1 MTMTQ
6 LCTSRRMLRRA
17 ALASTALCALLL
29 VGCTDSP
36 GEVVD
41 VAGRQASASLPTGLS
56 EAKVLNVAAQM
67 RAAGDLGSAITFY
80 RRAHEMSP
88 SDPKA
93 LVELGDTLNQ
103 AGAANEAV
111 DAYRKALDLY
121 PNHPEAQRGLGVT
134 LVALNQPAQAI
145 EILQQS
151 LKKTPDPR
159 AYGGVGVAE
168 DLLGDFKAAEDA
180 YRQGLTLAPGDLS
193 LRNNLGLSQ
202 AIAGQYEAAV
212 ETLRGV
218 ATDPAAGARH
228 RLNLALAL
236 GLAGRTEEAARV
248 ARIDLDERAVRSN
261 LVYYAELR
269 ALSPS
274 ARAQAVFRPNAPL
287 NIATDPPPPSC
298 DSPPCA
304 TAAQANESADPTA
317 ARHAAAKK
325 MAARLAAPAASEPL
339 SPPAPADQAAAA
351 AAPMQASPAVAAKAA
366 PSHAGGDAAG
376 RSPAPAVAAA
386 GTAQPAMA
394 AEAQAAGRSAR
405 GASPGPTD
413 APKSAAGPAPDATAL
428 AAALAVLDGG
438 DQGGQWIQLAA
449 MPNAKRAERAWR
461 DAEQRGGD
469 VLHDVGHQIQRTDL
483 GSDKGVVFRLRAGPI
498 DSVERARSLCSELKS
513 RGIECFLVQS

>member
-36 GEVVD
+36 GEIVD
-41 VAGRQASASLPTGLS
+41 VAGRQATAGVPTGFS
-56 EAKVLNVAAQM
+56 EAALLNVAAQM
-67 RAAGDLGSAITFY
+67 RAAGDLGSAISFY
-80 RRAHEMSP
+80 RRAHEVSP

-103 AGAANEAV
+103 AGAYNEAA

-134 LVALNQPAQAI
+134 LVALNQPAQAVSL
-145 EILQQS
+145 LQQS
-151 LKKTPDPR
+151 LKATPDAR

-168 DLLGDFKAAEDA
+168 DLLGNFKAAEDA
-180 YRQGLTLAPGDLS
+180 FRQGLKLAPGDLS

-202 AIAGQYEAAV
+202 AIAGQYDAAV

-274 ARAQAVFRPNAPL
+274 ARAQAVFRPNTPL
-287 NIATDPPPPSC
+287 NIAADPPAAGC

-304 TAAQANESADPTA
+304 TAAQANETAAPTA

-325 MAARLAAPAASEPL
+325 VAARLAAPVGSEPSL
-339 SPPAPADQAAAA
+339 PPAPADQAAASA
-351 AAPMQASPAVAAKAA
+351 VPMQTSPAVASKAA
-366 PSHAGGDAAG
+366 PSRAGGNTASSG
-376 RSPAPAVAAA
+376 PAPAVAAVD
-386 GTAQPAMA
+386 TAQPAMA
-394 AEAQAAGRSAR
+394 AGAQPPGRSVR
-405 GASPGPTD
+405 GSSPGTTD
-413 APKSAAGPAPDATAL
+413 APKPAAGPAPDATAL
-428 AAALAVLDGG
+428 ASALAVLDGG

-449 MPNAKRAERAWR
+449 MPNAKRAERAWL

-498 DSVERARSLCSELKS
+498 DSVESARSLCSELKS
-513 RGIECFLVQS
+513 RGIGCFLVHS

>member
-36 GEVVD
+36 GESVD
-41 VAGRQASASLPTGLS
+41 VAGRQASAGVPTGYS
-56 EAKVLNVAAQM
+56 EAGVLNVAAQM
-67 RAAGDLGSAITFY
+67 RAAGDLGSAIAFY
-80 RRAHEMSP
+80 RRAHEMNP

-103 AGAANEAV
+103 AGAANEAA

-121 PNHPEAQRGLGVT
+121 PNHPEAQRGLGVA
-134 LVALNQPAQAI
+134 LVALNEPAQAI
-145 EILQQS
+145 DLLQRS
-151 LKKTPDPR
+151 LKSTPDPR

-168 DLLGDFKAAEDA
+168 DLLGNFKAAEDA

-202 AIAGQYEAAV
+202 AIAGQYDAAV

-261 LVYYAELR
+261 LAYYAELR

-274 ARAQAVFRPNAPL
+274 ARAQAVFRPNVPL
-287 NIATDPPPPSC
+287 NIAADPPAANC

-304 TAAQANESADPTA
+304 TASQASESAAPIE

-325 MAARLAAPAASEPL
+325 IAARLAAPVGSEPL
-339 SPPAPADQAAAA
+339 SPPSPADQTAAS
-351 AAPMQASPAVAAKAA
+351 AAPTQTTPAVASTAA
-366 PSHAGGDAAG
+366 PSHAGGDAASG
-376 RSPAPAVAAA
+376 GPAPAAAA
-386 GTAQPAMA
+386 ADTARPAMA
-394 AEAQAAGRSAR
+394 AVAQPPGRSAPR
-405 GASPGPTD
+405 SSPDKTD
-413 APKSAAGPAPDATAL
+413 APKPGAGPDSGVIAAL
-428 AAALAVLDGG
+428 AALDG
-438 DQGGQWIQLAA
+438 DDKGGQWVQLAA
-449 MPNAKRAERAWR
+449 MPNAKRAERAWH

-469 VLHDVGHQIQRTDL
+469 VLHDVGHKIQRTDL

-498 DSVERARSLCSELKS
+498 DSVESARSLCSELKS
-513 RGIECFLVQS
+513 RGIECFLVHS